1 MNEPVK
7 FAGAVMFN
15 GERIILEPYGDG
27 DSGVTA
33 LAIRDDFM
41 IVRFRRKRVE
51 TYVYNLDRPGPAHL
65 DEMKRRAHS
74 GKGLTTYINQQ
85 VGAHYFVKLD

>member
-1 MNEPVK
+1 MSDPVK
-7 FAGAVMFN
+7 FAGAVTFN

-27 DSGVTA
+27 SSGVTA
-33 LAIRDDFM
+33 MAIRDEFV

-51 TYVYNLDRPGPAHL
+51 TYVYNLERPGPAHIA
-65 DEMKRRAHS
+65 EMKRRARS

-85 VGAHYFVKLD
+85 VGAHYFLKLD